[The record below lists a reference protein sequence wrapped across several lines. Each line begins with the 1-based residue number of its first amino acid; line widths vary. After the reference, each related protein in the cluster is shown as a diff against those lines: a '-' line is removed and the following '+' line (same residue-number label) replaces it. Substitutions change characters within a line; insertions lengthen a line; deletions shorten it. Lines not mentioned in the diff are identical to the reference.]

1 MRVAEKDHDLS
12 RRFFFNLDE
21 FFWLPCSPK
30 TTLVRKKLD
39 CACKRQFSGFF
50 FRVNIKIPRALL
62 GNQMICL
69 VTELEFI
76 NRVL

>member
-1 MRVAEKDHDLS
+1 MRVAEKDHDVS
-12 RRFFFNLDE
+12 RRFFNLDE
-21 FFWLPCSPK
+21 FFFWLPCFPK
-30 TTLVRKKLD
+30 ITLVRKKLD
-39 CACKRQFSGFF
+39 CACKGQFSGF
-50 FRVNIKIPRALL
+50 FRVNIKIPLALL